1 MKKLVE
7 TKSASLRIAKKI
19 DLHEYYNNVL
29 TIKTTPGTCI
39 VIQVVFS
46 TTGDEDVYSF
56 RSFRRMFFH
65 LQPEID
71 LKAGS
76 NVHINLTGYIEGRLI
91 FVFQK
96 YGFLSRNG
104 HLKGVNTKQSDF
116 APSSADSLIN
126 LTVLPLTYAG
136 MLFIHR
142 GKFTMQTILL
152 SLISGNNKLLFRK
165 ISVLFFW
172 GPTISLF
179 GLLVTFVVSFKARM
193 DPLIACFIPY
203 VQ

>member
-19 DLHEYYNNVL
+19 YLHEYYNNVL

-46 TTGDEDVYSF
+46 TTGDEDLYSF

-96 YGFLSRNG
+96 YGFLSTNA
-104 HLKGVNTKQSDF
+104 LYKCVNTKQLDF
-116 APSSADSLIN
+116 APRSADSSIKV
-126 LTVLPLTYAG
+126 TVLPLTFAS
-136 MLFIHR
+136 IHFLR
-142 GKFTMQTILL
+142 QSKFTI
-152 SLISGNNKLLFRK
+152 
-165 ISVLFFW
+165 
-172 GPTISLF
+172 
-179 GLLVTFVVSFKARM
+179 
-193 DPLIACFIPY
+193 D
-203 VQ
+203 